1 MNRSWFTW
9 PRLRRQAASVA
20 TTSSNAPFSLSSH
33 QDLLPVLPTA
43 ELLATPARRQHLQD
57 IERLAGIPAGHF
69 KALYMH
75 AIDAYASWVQQLPAS
90 EAHHHAGKGGML
102 DHALEVTVT
111 AMAKRRVHLLPHG
124 AEPEVI
130 SQRQH
135 RWTYAVFSAAL
146 LHDVGKPA
154 VDQTV
159 MLFDEA
165 QRQRNTWD
173 PWGGP
178 MKTGMWYRVSFVRG
192 RRYRMHEAV
201 APLLARLILPQPGIS
216 WLAED
221 HEVLTEW
228 MAAIS
233 GDREQR
239 GIVAEIVEQAD
250 GESVARSLG
259 ATDAARFPT
268 ARMIPLHERLLTGL
282 RHLLSTNALP
292 LNRNGSAGWL
302 LDDDL
307 WLVSKRAIDT
317 LRDHLLQEGHS
328 GIPNHNE
335 RIFDELQQ
343 HRLLTPNGERAIW
356 TAQVAGDGWSHSFTL
371 LRFRASRIWPD
382 SNQRPEP
389 FAGIITPVEKSDDA
403 VTTDEQSII
412 MGDGNEPSTITLSDV
427 NMQHSEVMMETAP
440 LTIASDADAPPVI
453 NSTANMQPD
462 KTNEKEKDGDF
473 GKEFLEW
480 LIEGAAK
487 ERIRINKADARIHV
501 VPEGLLLVSP
511 GIFKD
516 FARAINQPNA
526 WDRAQGGFC
535 RLGMHLPAA
544 DGSNIFH
551 YKVELPDG
559 NHDKKTTV
567 LKGIVMTDPYSVLKE
582 EVQPNPIL
590 RRVE

>member
-1 MNRSWFTW
+1 MKRGWFKW
-9 PRLRRQAASVA
+9 VGLKRQITTAATDSPSRPA
-20 TTSSNAPFSLSSH
+20 LSLLPDE
-33 QDLLPVLPTA
+33 DLLQVLSAA
-43 ELLATPARRQHLQD
+43 ELLATPVRRQQLND
-57 IERLAGIPAGHF
+57 IERLAGIPDGHF
-69 KALYMH
+69 KALYMG
-75 AIDAYASWVQQLPAS
+75 AIESYACWVQQLPAS
-90 EAHHHAGKGGML
+90 EAHHHAGAGGML

-111 AMAKRRVHLLPHG
+111 AMSKRRVHLLPHG

-130 SQRQH
+130 SRRQH

-159 MLFDEA
+159 MFFDETR
-165 QRQRNTWD
+165 RQRNAWD
-173 PWGGP
+173 PWSGP
-178 MKTGMWYRVSFVRG
+178 MATGMWYRVSFVRG

-201 APLLARLILPQPGIS
+201 TPLLARLILPPAGIS

-228 MAAIS
+228 LAAIS

-239 GIVAEIVEQAD
+239 GVVAEIVEQAD
-250 GESVARSLG
+250 GESVARNLG
-259 ATDAARFPT
+259 ATDVARFPA

-302 LDDDL
+302 LGDDL

-317 LRDHLLQEGHS
+317 LRDHMLQEGHS

-356 TAQVAGDGWSHSFTL
+356 TAQVTGDGWSHSFTL

-389 FAGIITPVEKSDDA
+389 FAGTITPVDKSVDA
-403 VTTDEQSII
+403 VASEGQPITMDV
-412 MGDGNEPSTITLSDV
+412 NEPSTITLSDV
-427 NMQHSEVMMETAP
+427 NMQHSEAMMETAP
-440 LTIASDADAPPVI
+440 LTIASDADTSPVI

-462 KTNEKEKDGDF
+462 KTNEKEKDGDL

-480 LIEGAAK
+480 LIESAATG
-487 ERIRINKADARIHV
+487 RIRINKADARIHV

-544 DGSNIFH
+544 NGSNIFH
-551 YKVELPDG
+551 YKVQLPDG
-559 NHDKKTTV
+559 NHNKKTQV
-567 LKGIVMTDPYSVLKE
+567 LKGIVMTDPHNVLKE
-582 EVQPNPIL
+582 KIQPNPIL

>member
-1 MNRSWFTW
+1 M
-9 PRLRRQAASVA
+9 
-20 TTSSNAPFSLSSH
+20 
-33 QDLLPVLPTA
+33 
-43 ELLATPARRQHLQD
+43 
-57 IERLAGIPAGHF
+57 
-69 KALYMH
+69 
-75 AIDAYASWVQQLPAS
+75 
-90 EAHHHAGKGGML
+90 
-102 DHALEVTVT
+102 
-111 AMAKRRVHLLPHG
+111 
-124 AEPEVI
+124 
-130 SQRQH
+130 
-135 RWTYAVFSAAL
+135 
-146 LHDVGKPA
+146 
-154 VDQTV
+154 
-159 MLFDEA
+159 
-165 QRQRNTWD
+165 
-173 PWGGP
+173 
-178 MKTGMWYRVSFVRG
+178 
-192 RRYRMHEAV
+192 
-201 APLLARLILPQPGIS
+201 
-216 WLAED
+216 
-221 HEVLTEW
+221 
-228 MAAIS
+228 
-233 GDREQR
+233 
-239 GIVAEIVEQAD
+239 EQAD

-268 ARMIPLHERLLTGL
+268 ARMIPLHERLLTGV

-343 HRLLTPNGERAIW
+343 HRILTPNGERAIW

-389 FAGIITPVEKSDDA
+389 FAGTITPVEKSDDA
-403 VTTDEQSII
+403 VTTDEQSVTENSSISPMI
-412 MGDGNEPSTITLSDV
+412 PPTNEA
-427 NMQHSEVMMETAP
+427 MQDSEVIMKDAP
-440 LTIASDADAPPVI
+440 LTLASDADTPPAI
-453 NSTANMQPD
+453 NATANVQPN
-462 KTNEKEKDGDF
+462 KHNEKEGEL
-473 GKEFLEW
+473 GKEFLDW

-487 ERIRINKADARIHV
+487 GRIRVNKADARIHV

-511 GIFKD
+511 GVFKD
-516 FARAINQPNA
+516 FARAINQPNS
-526 WDRAQGGFC
+526 WDRAQGQFC
-535 RLGMHLPAA
+535 QLGMHLPAA

-567 LKGIVMTDPYSVLKE
+567 LKGIVMTDPHSVLKE